1 MAEPLTRYGAVE
13 MLEDG
18 VHLLRQAPPR
28 TLLCYWTGGIPL
40 ALGALR
46 FWNDIT
52 NPRTTGLACLAESFG
67 MALLLTW
74 MNCWRAV
81 FAGRL
86 RRQLSGASDA
96 PWTRRRIW
104 RLAAV
109 QAFLGASRL
118 VVLPCAL
125 AIGFPLAAVMAFY
138 RDAAALSDR
147 GLEPAEVIRRARQL
161 ARRGQGQSWILTS
174 LLLLLGLLVMFNVF
188 LTLALLPQLVRMLTG
203 YESVFS
209 RGGPYFLANSMF
221 AAVVVALT
229 WLAFDPYVQAVFG
242 VRGFR
247 AESIETGE
255 DLRAGLRRVRAAAAV
270 LLVVFTLAPALPP
283 RSPRRNC
290 RRPHGKPSSSTNTIG
305 GLPPPADPSAA
316 KAVAHR
322 VYRSRRGRR
331 TEGPRGLGNLI
342 GRFFRW
348 LNDRLGGHPSV
359 QEGPPP
365 ALGLNWAIGLLT
377 AAAGLAR
384 RVGDLADAA
393 GAPVEGE
400 GRARCGFGHPAGR
413 RGSRGRPPSRGRVAR
428 HWPSRCAAEG
438 NPRLA
443 LRALYLANLA
453 WLGRREWIAI
463 HPGKTN
469 REYEAELRRR
479 ARAVPGARDLFAAN
493 VRAFERAWYGCHEA
507 TPKRSTASGSD
518 RRRMKELEAAA

>member
-1 MAEPLTRYGAVE
+1 VAEPLARYGAVE

-18 VHLLRQAPPR
+18 VHLLRQAAPG
-28 TLLCYWTGGIPL
+28 TLLCHWAGSIPL
-40 ALGALR
+40 ALMALR

-52 NPRTTGLACLAESFG
+52 NPRTSDLLCLGESFA
-67 MALLLTW
+67 MALLLIW

-96 PWTRRRIW
+96 PWTGGRIRRLIG
-104 RLAAV
+104 A

-118 VVLPCAL
+118 IVLPCAL

-147 GLEPAEVIRRARQL
+147 GLEPAEVINRARRL
-161 ARRGQGQSWILTS
+161 ARRGQGQTWTLIAF
-174 LLLLLGLLVMFNVF
+174 LLLLGFLVTANVF
-188 LTLALLPQLVRMLTG
+188 LALAILPQLVRMLTG

-221 AAVVVALT
+221 VAVVLALT

-255 DLRAGLRRVRAAAAV
+255 DLRAGLRRVRSAAAV
-270 LLVVFTLAPALPP
+270 LLVILVMTP
-283 RSPRRNC
+283 RVSAAVSVQELREASRQAVTQHEYDW
-290 RRPHGKPSSSTNTIG
+290 R
-305 GLPPPADPSAA
+305 LPPPAEASGGKPWLIEFTDRAIA
-316 KAVAHR
+316 GVRKALD
-322 VYRSRRGRR
+322 
-331 TEGPRGLGNLI
+331 GLGDLL

-348 LNDRLGGHPSV
+348 LNDRFTGRPSV

-365 ALGLNWAIGLLT
+365 ALGLHWTIGLLT
-377 AAAGLAR
+377 AAIALAAAWAVWRRRRTRRPKQPVAAGVVSAIRLDAE
-384 RVGDLADAA
+384 DLAADLLREEEWLAMA
-393 GAPVEGE
+393 E
-400 GRARCGFGHPAGR
+400 RYLT
-413 RGSRGRPPSRGRVAR
+413 
-428 HWPSRCAAEG
+428 EG

-453 WLGRREWIAI
+453 WLGRREWISI

-469 REYEAELRRR
+469 REYEGELRRR
-479 ARAVPGARDLFAAN
+479 ARAVPAARDLFAEN
-493 VRAFERAWYGCHEA
+493 VRAFERVWYGCHEA
-507 TPKRSTASGSD
+507 TAEEIDRF
-518 RRRMKELEAAA
+518 RRRAVGIKELGAAA

>member
-1 MAEPLTRYGAVE
+1 MAEPLARYGAVE

-18 VHLLRQAPPR
+18 VHLLRQAPPG

-40 ALGALR
+40 ALAALR

-161 ARRGQGQSWILTS
+161 ARRGQGQSWILAS
-174 LLLLLGLLVMFNVF
+174 LLLLLGLLVMCNVF

-270 LLVVFTLAPALPP
+270 LLVVFTLAPRASAAVSAPELQKAA
-283 RSPRRNC
+283 RQAVEQHEYDWR
-290 RRPHGKPSSSTNTIG
+290 
-305 GLPPPADPSAA
+305 LPPPVDPSGG
-316 KAVAHR
+316 KPWLIEFTDRAVAGVR
-322 VYRSRRGRR
+322 KALD
-331 TEGPRGLGNLI
+331 GLGNLM

-359 QEGPPP
+359 EEGPPP

-377 AAAGLAR
+377 AAAGLAAAWVIWRMRSAR
-384 RVGDLADAA
+384 RSKPKAAPGVVSAIRLDAEDLAADRLPEEEWLAMA
-393 GAPVEGE
+393 D
-400 GRARCGFGHPAGR
+400 RCL
-413 RGSRGRPPSRGRVAR
+413 
-428 HWPSRCAAEG
+428 AEG
-438 NPRLA
+438 KPRMA
-443 LRALYLANLA
+443 LRAMYLANLA

-469 REYEAELRRR
+469 REYEGELRRR
-479 ARAVPGARDLFAAN
+479 ARGVPGARDLFADN
-493 VRAFERAWYGCHEA
+493 VRAFERVWYGCHDVTLEEIDGFRL
-507 TPKRSTASGSD
+507 RSAG
-518 RRRMKELEAAA
+518 MKELGAAA